1 MAKMVSSYSIQN
13 LIQSTEYLLK
23 LTCSLRDE
31 INNLETARE
40 EVRNQQKVATKQGS
54 LVKKMT
60 NYMSEEL
67 ERIELSN
74 SNEQKNSSQTSEFSN
89 EIDKFS
95 VTESKLRV
103 LRERLAEFIE
113 GDDAESLKAA
123 DRSLSIELKQYES
136 FLLTLTTSLNE
147 KIPSLEK
154 ISDTVIAA
162 ALANGSRS
170 LRSTSRAQRNPMLL
184 FLLAGSFLLRFDTR
198 RFVGLLFH
206 EPPRRTR

>member
-1 MAKMVSSYSIQN
+1 MAKMVGSYSIRN
-13 LIQSTEYLLK
+13 LIQSTEYLLQ
-23 LTCSLRDE
+23 LTRSLNDE
-31 INNLETARE
+31 INNLETIRD
-40 EVRNQQKVATKQGS
+40 EVRNHQKVASKQGS

-67 ERIELSN
+67 ERMELSY
-74 SNEQKNSSQTSEFSN
+74 SNKKKNSSQTSELSN

-95 VTESKLRV
+95 VTESKLRA

-113 GDDAESLKAA
+113 GDDVESLKAA

-154 ISDTVIAA
+154 IYDRLKAEKRESEQQKLLLSEMIELFNNEIEDLEL
-162 ALANGSRS
+162 ALKEIKA
-170 LRSTSRAQRNPMLL
+170 
-184 FLLAGSFLLRFDTR
+184 
-198 RFVGLLFH
+198 
-206 EPPRRTR
+206 

>member
-1 MAKMVSSYSIQN
+1 MAKMVSSYSIRN

-23 LTCSLRDE
+23 LTRSLNDE
-31 INNLETARE
+31 INNLETIRD

-67 ERIELSN
+67 ERIELSY
-74 SNEQKNSSQTSEFSN
+74 SNEQKNSSKTSEFSN

-154 ISDTVIAA
+154 ISDRIKAEKRESEQQK
-162 ALANGSRS
+162 L
-170 LRSTSRAQRNPMLL
+170 
-184 FLLAGSFLLRFDTR
+184 LLREMIE
-198 RFVGLLFH
+198 LFNN
-206 EPPRRTR
+206 EIEDLEQALKEIKE

>member
-1 MAKMVSSYSIQN
+1 MAKMVGSYSIRN

-23 LTCSLRDE
+23 LTRSLNDE
-31 INNLETARE
+31 INNLETIRD
-40 EVRNQQKVATKQGS
+40 EVRNQQKVASKQGS

-67 ERIELSN
+67 ERMELSYSNKKKNSTQTSELSN
-74 SNEQKNSSQTSEFSN
+74 EN
-89 EIDKFS
+89 DKFS
-95 VTESKLRV
+95 VTESKLRA

-154 ISDTVIAA
+154 IYDRLKAEKRESEQQK
-162 ALANGSRS
+162 L
-170 LRSTSRAQRNPMLL
+170 
-184 FLLAGSFLLRFDTR
+184 LLREMIE
-198 RFVGLLFH
+198 LFNN
-206 EPPRRTR
+206 EIEDLEEALKEIKE

>member
-1 MAKMVSSYSIQN
+1 MAKMVSSYSIRN

-23 LTCSLRDE
+23 LTRSLNDE
-31 INNLETARE
+31 INNLETIRD

-67 ERIELSN
+67 ERMELSF
-74 SNEQKNSSQTSEFSN
+74 SNEQKNSSKTSEFSN

-154 ISDTVIAA
+154 IYDRLKAEKRESEQQK
-162 ALANGSRS
+162 L
-170 LRSTSRAQRNPMLL
+170 
-184 FLLAGSFLLRFDTR
+184 LLREMIE
-198 RFVGLLFH
+198 LFNN
-206 EPPRRTR
+206 EIEDLEQALKEIKE